1 MQDKSISL
9 MYQKRVQSIL
19 NCYSILCSSF
29 TLLPFLLLLSF
40 SLVAFFKVFW
50 IFILIIFLLITFFL
64 PLLNE
69 DFNNLL
75 KNSFSG
81 STMNEVGNILIS
93 TYYLP
98 LILTCIS
105 ATFLVISIILTICN
119 CKYTNS
125 KNGLIGAVV
134 MFIIALICCV
144 IYYLCFDMFIGDQK

>member
-1 MQDKSISL
+1 MQDKTISL

-81 STMNEVGNILIS
+81 STINEVENILIS

-119 CKYTNS
+119 RKYTNS
-125 KNGLIGAVV
+125 KNGLIGAIV

-144 IYYLCFDMFIGDQK
+144 IYYLCFDMFIGGQK